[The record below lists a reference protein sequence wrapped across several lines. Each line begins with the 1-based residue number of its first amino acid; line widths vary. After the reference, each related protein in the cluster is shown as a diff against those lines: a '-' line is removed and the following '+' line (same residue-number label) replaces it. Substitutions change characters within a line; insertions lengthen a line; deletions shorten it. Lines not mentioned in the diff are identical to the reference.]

1 MLAKLSPIQIS
12 EEDGEKLQQQFGTQ
26 EISRVVPKSTDPKHF
41 PVFDIPVNKKVLIY
55 VPKHTYIDADGVE
68 QLRMDKPL
76 LHSVTDGNR
85 YYRYRCIDGI
95 VDEKY
100 GLDGSCPLCDG
111 TDEPWQLANLVIKER
126 CEVVGLDPED
136 KENPA
141 VKSIR
146 SAAFT
151 DRVIKDPTRY
161 LTFPIVV
168 FDTVNDDAK
177 TIAKDE
183 NGNISYKIMWYSI
196 SEAMYED
203 KWKKTLEGMED
214 EPTNPGG
221 YFFMLNYCYTPK
233 NGEPNK
239 MDSARN
245 LAVNARTLKGTEK
258 LREALDKQSEHW
270 TPLKAQ
276 QTVIDNQIYNVEQ
289 LKGLVDGAL
298 ERTRMM
304 IAMYQTKALN
314 NSTGIEAD
322 TGFQLEQKASIPS
335 EDDGNDVEVSDSDLD
350 MTM

>member
-1 MLAKLSPIQIS
+1 
-12 EEDGEKLQQQFGTQ
+12 
-26 EISRVVPKSTDPKHF
+26 
-41 PVFDIPVNKKVLIY
+41 
-55 VPKHTYIDADGVE
+55 
-68 QLRMDKPL
+68 
-76 LHSVTDGNR
+76 
-85 YYRYRCIDGI
+85 
-95 VDEKY
+95 
-100 GLDGSCPLCDG
+100 
-111 TDEPWQLANLVIKER
+111 
-126 CEVVGLDPED
+126 
-136 KENPA
+136 
-141 VKSIR
+141 
-146 SAAFT
+146 
-151 DRVIKDPTRY
+151 
-161 LTFPIVV
+161 
-168 FDTVNDDAK
+168 
-177 TIAKDE
+177 
-183 NGNISYKIMWYSI
+183 
-196 SEAMYED
+196 
-203 KWKKTLEGMED
+203 MED

-335 EDDGNDVEVSDSDLD
+335 EDDGNDVAVSDSDLD